1 MLLEKQLRHILIYR
15 QRERERERQTDVPGM
30 GF

>member
-15 QRERERERQTDVPGM
+15 QRESERERQTDVPGM